1 MKLFLTSFLYFICEF
16 TVAELTS
23 LRCNNWITSLP
34 KNESIVPQRVRIPRV
49 IHHIYWKWAADDGV
63 DRQRRMRWDAC
74 RRTCLDKM
82 ATYDSILW
90 DDVMIEDLM
99 ERKFAWLR
107 RQYHEY
113 DYEVQRSD
121 VAR

>member
-1 MKLFLTSFLYFICEF
+1 MCGFLASFTIF
-16 TVAELTS
+16 TG
-23 LRCNNWITSLP
+23 NG
-34 KNESIVPQRVRIPRV
+34 Q
-49 IHHIYWKWAADDGV
+49 YDGV

-90 DDVMIEDLM
+90 DDVMIEELM
-99 ERKFAWLR
+99 GRKFAWLT